1 MPRKGKSA
9 EKLGGLPKPKRAAT
23 PFILFCGETRPLITA
38 KHPEKNFSEIGKEL
52 GALWHNASE
61 DVKKRYRDQANMDKL
76 RYQKDLKEYQRRGGN
91 LEDLKR
97 KSSKKKPPRTKPK
110 KASTA
115 FIMFSREMRAIV
127 KMEHP
132 GATFSDIGKIIGERW
147 KAADVLTKEKY
158 QKLADADKLRYEDEV
173 KRFNLNGNN
182 QDDSSDASGSSD
194 ESEESDDED
203 D

>member
-1 MPRKGKSA
+1 MPRKGKA
-9 EKLGGLPKPKRAAT
+9 TEKATGLPKPKRAAT
-23 PFILFCGETRPLITA
+23 PFILFCGETRPLITQ

-52 GALWHNASE
+52 GALWHGASE

-76 RYQKDLKEYQRRGGN
+76 RYQKDLKEYQRRGGS

-97 KSSKKKPPRTKPK
+97 RSSKKKPPRTKPK

-147 KAADVLTKEKY
+147 KAADPLTKEKY
-158 QKLADADKLRYEDEV
+158 QKLADADKLRYEEEV
-173 KRFNLNGNN
+173 KRFNVSGG
-182 QDDSSDASGSSD
+182 QDESSSGSGSSD
-194 ESEESDDED
+194 ESGDSED
-203 D
+203 DDD